1 MSDAKA
7 KPEGTDSPEKKK
19 KGKMPII
26 IVLVLVLAGGGFF
39 MMKGKGGGEKKKEP
53 PITLGEKVSLG
64 DFLVNLRDGKTF
76 LQTNIVVHLAKGKKL
91 GEGGG
96 GEGEAAGPSTALAA
110 LQSAVIVTLSS
121 KTLQEIGSPEGKLAL
136 QRELAEVL
144 NKEIELE
151 EKGAGKEEG
160 KDGEK
165 AKDGEKKD
173 GDKKDSE
180 KAKEG
185 EKDAKAKDGDKKD
198 ADREHPDWDS
208 DKGPVLKI
216 YFTKFA
222 TQ

>member
-7 KPEGTDSPEKKK
+7 KPEATEKPEKKK
-19 KGKMPII
+19 KGKLPII

-39 MMKGKGGGEKKKEP
+39 MMKGKGGEKKKEP

-96 GEGEAAGPSTALAA
+96 GEGEGEAAGPSTELAA
-110 LQSAVIVTLSS
+110 LQSAIIVTLSS
-121 KTLQEIGSPEGKLAL
+121 KTLDEIRTPEGKLAL

-151 EKGAGKEEG
+151 EKGAGKEE
-160 KDGEK
+160 KKEGEK
-165 AKDGEKKD
+165 AKEGEQPKE
-173 GDKKDSE
+173 GE

-185 EKDAKAKDGDKKD
+185 EKDAKAKEGEAKKEP
-198 ADREHPDWDS
+198 EHPDWDS